1 MTDHNDRSVDRYIA
15 SLDDEQTVKDSETL
29 IEMMQRISGHEP
41 TLWNVGTIG
50 FGTYH
55 YKYDSGREG
64 DGHTIGFYP
73 RKGKLTI
80 YLMDGTARHSELLA
94 KLGKHSTT
102 GYCVY
107 IRRLSDVELPVLER
121 IVQESY
127 EFVESKSQDGPIR
140 QILWKAEEYYRAPR
154 SSTNPT
160 WVARFMN
167 EHAHHAHPLSRAGLW
182 PLAQAFRMTLRAFVS
197 AARLNTS

>member
-1 MTDHNDRSVDRYIA
+1 DVESRDAMTEPNARSVGDYIA
-15 SLDDEQTVKDSETL
+15 SLRDEQTVKDAETL
-29 IEMMQRISGHEP
+29 LEMMPGSSGHEP
-41 TLWNVGTIG
+41 TLWNVVSIG

-102 GYCVY
+102 GYCLYVK
-107 IRRLSDVELPVLER
+107 R
-121 IVQESY
+121 
-127 EFVESKSQDGPIR
+127 
-140 QILWKAEEYYRAPR
+140 
-154 SSTNPT
+154 
-160 WVARFMN
+160 
-167 EHAHHAHPLSRAGLW
+167 
-182 PLAQAFRMTLRAFVS
+182 
-197 AARLNTS
+197 